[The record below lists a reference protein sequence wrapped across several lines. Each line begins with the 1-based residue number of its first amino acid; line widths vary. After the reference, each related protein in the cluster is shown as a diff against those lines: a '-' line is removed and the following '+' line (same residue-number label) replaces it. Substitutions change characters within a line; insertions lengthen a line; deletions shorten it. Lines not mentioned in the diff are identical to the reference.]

1 MRKMGNRNLWQAKQG
16 LNLRLKTKF
25 GLVIVIFSHLTK
37 KKKKKK
43 REKES

>member
-1 MRKMGNRNLWQAKQG
+1 MRKIGNRNLWQAKQG

-25 GLVIVIFSHLTK
+25 GLVIAIFSHLEK
-37 KKKKKK
+37 KIE